1 MDAASRMMYAIVER
15 SPLLVV
21 AVQSGHRGEVVVV
34 VVVGGLMKV
43 ISISVEIR

>member
-34 VVVGGLMKV
+34 GGGGGGGSDEGNFHL
-43 ISISVEIR
+43 R